1 MEERGQIHASLALH
15 IGKDNFVIVELK
27 SGGGGHQSRSPR
39 FEEGKQSHTPAGN
52 RTMIL
57 GFSTGA

>member
-27 SGGGGHQSRSPR
+27 SGGGATR
-39 FEEGKQSHTPAGN
+39 AGLHALKKEN
-52 RTMIL
+52 NLIPLL
-57 GFSTGA
+57 GIEP